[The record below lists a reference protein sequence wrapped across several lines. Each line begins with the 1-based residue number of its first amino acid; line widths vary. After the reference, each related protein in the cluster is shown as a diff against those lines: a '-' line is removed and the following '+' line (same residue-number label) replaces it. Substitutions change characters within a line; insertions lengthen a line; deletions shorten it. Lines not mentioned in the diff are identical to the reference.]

1 MVKAHYNWSM
11 YLMLLAAMKRSLGAV
26 KERLSARILPDGTQP
41 NAFFEVE
48 LQLNG
53 LGVCLQLAD

>member
-1 MVKAHYNWSM
+1 
-11 YLMLLAAMKRSLGAV
+11 MKRSLGAV